1 MASPMPGMS
10 AIIALTATLSH
21 GCPVPLS
28 IYLLSTAPFCTPYL
42 LLNSMQCTC
51 AQLLWNMQYQ
61 INAACYAPRI
71 IHMVMI
77 VPNFKM

>member
-1 MASPMPGMS
+1 MALPMPGMS
-10 AIIALTATLSH
+10 AVIALTATLSH

-61 INAACYAPRI
+61 IN
-71 IHMVMI
+71 VG
-77 VPNFKM
+77 